1 MKNRL
6 LLSAA
11 TAAAIIL
18 VACAPAQL
26 ASTAHAQEGTRISGG
41 DIRMTLNETGDARL
55 TGADIRVSGTVG
67 GELRTTGADITMTAM
82 SVGSLRSTGADIRFE
97 GAVGG
102 DARATGADI
111 SWTGPVGGDFT
122 ARGADLRFEGD
133 VVGAFDASLADGR
146 ISGSM
151 ASLRVNAADL
161 HLSEDSIILGDARIN
176 AADLHAAGQIDGG
189 LVANVRTAR
198 LSGSIAGPLDIIA
211 NEGRGW
217 FRRDRHGRVEI
228 SGTVE
233 GGEICARSVVISGT
247 VTGTLNV
254 RASEPVTLE
263 PGASAPGLAYT
274 PRGDERCARR

>member
-6 LLSAA
+6 LLSTV
-11 TAAAIIL
+11 TAAAVIL

-26 ASTAHAQEGTRISGG
+26 AGPAYAQEGTRISGG
-41 DIRMTLNETGDARL
+41 DIRLTLNETGDARL
-55 TGADIRVSGTVG
+55 TGADIRISGTVG
-67 GELRTTGADITMTAM
+67 GELRTTGADITMRAM
-82 SVGSLRSTGADIRFE
+82 SVGSLRATGADIRFE

-102 DARATGADI
+102 DARVTGADI

-122 ARGADLRFEGD
+122 ARGADLRFDGD

-151 ASLRVNAADL
+151 ASLRVSAADL
-161 HLSEDSIILGDARIN
+161 HLSEDSVIHGDARIN
-176 AADLHAAGQIDGG
+176 AADLDAAGRIDGA
-189 LVANVRTAR
+189 LTANVRTAR
-198 LSGSIAGPLDIIA
+198 LSGSIAGPLDIQA
-211 NEGRGW
+211 HEGRGW
-217 FRRDRHGRVEI
+217 WRRDRNGRVEI

-254 RASEPVTLE
+254 LATEPVVIQ

-274 PRGDERCARR
+274 PRGNERCSRN

>member
-6 LLSAA
+6 LLSTAA
-11 TAAAIIL
+11 AAAIIL

-26 ASTAHAQEGTRISGG
+26 TSTAYAQEGTRISGG
-41 DIRMTLNETGDARL
+41 DIRLTLNETGDARL
-55 TGADIRVSGTVG
+55 TGADIRISGTVG
-67 GELRTTGADITMTAM
+67 GELRPTGADITMTAM
-82 SVGSLRSTGADIRFE
+82 SAGSLRATGADIRFE

-102 DARATGADI
+102 DARVTGADI

-161 HLSEDSIILGDARIN
+161 HLSEDSIIHGDARIN
-176 AADLHAAGQIDGG
+176 AADLIVAGRIDGA
-189 LVANVRTAR
+189 LRANVRTAR
-198 LSGSIAGPLDIIA
+198 LSGTVSGPLDIQA
-211 NEGRGW
+211 DEGRGW
-217 FRRDRHGRVEI
+217 FRRDRNGRVEI

-263 PGASAPGLAYT
+263 PSASAPGLAYT